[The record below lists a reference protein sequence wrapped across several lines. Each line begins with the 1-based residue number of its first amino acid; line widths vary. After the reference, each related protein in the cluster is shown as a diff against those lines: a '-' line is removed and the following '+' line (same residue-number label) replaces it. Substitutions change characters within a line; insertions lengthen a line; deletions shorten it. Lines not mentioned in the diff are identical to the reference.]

1 MYQSHYGIA
10 PTDVKVK
17 LYSEKGF
24 VLISNL
30 VAKLLTTT
38 TMAPTAR
45 GITGQELVGD
55 LADPTGWAPI
65 IAGPLGGLLV
75 AVTGKLQAH
84 QVPGHLQVNYFNLKL
99 VYTIPLRMMF

>member
-1 MYQSHYGIA
+1 MEVQ
-10 PTDVKVK
+10 
-17 LYSEKGF
+17 
-24 VLISNL
+24 

-38 TMAPTAR
+38 TMAPTAL

-55 LADPTGWAPI
+55 LADPTGWVPI

-84 QVPGHLQVNYFNLKL
+84 QVPGHLQALGEPSVVEYCENDWSVF
-99 VYTIPLRMMF
+99 